1 MEKTHALKDIAP
13 FSSSDL
19 VQTVKELRKYRS
31 LMWNQAQNDGKL
43 GYAMQY
49 YEVVRTLIYGI
60 YFTWEKYKY
69 ENGWIDG
76 IAEEGED
83 MMQYQMFQ
91 IGVVERIEGL
101 LQACRQENVFGM
113 FPGGKET
120 NEKLI
125 LIYGDLLSNL
135 RKGAIRLDN
144 YNLQS
149 L

>member
-1 MEKTHALKDIAP
+1 MGSTKPIKDLAP
-13 FSSSDL
+13 FSASDL

-43 GYAMQY
+43 DYAIQY
-49 YEVVRTLIYGI
+49 YEVVRTLIYGV

-76 IAEEGED
+76 IAEEGEN
-83 MMQYQMFQ
+83 MLQYRLFQ

-101 LQACRQENVFGM
+101 LNACLNENIFEM
-113 FPGGKET
+113 FPRGQET
-120 NEKLI
+120 NERLI
-125 LIYGDLLSNL
+125 LIYGDLLSNI
-135 RKGAIRLDN
+135 RKGTINLDK
-144 YNLQS
+144 YNFQS

>member
-1 MEKTHALKDIAP
+1 METRKTIKDMAP
-13 FSSSDL
+13 FSASDL
-19 VQTVKELRKYRS
+19 QQTVKALRNFRS
-31 LMWNQAQNDGKL
+31 LMWKQAQNDGNQQ
-43 GYAMQY
+43 YAIQY
-49 YEVVRTLIYGI
+49 YEVVGSLIYGI
-60 YFTWEKYKY
+60 YFIWEKYKY

-83 MMQYQMFQ
+83 MLQYRMFQ

-101 LQACRQENVFGM
+101 LQACKHDNIFEM
-113 FPGGKET
+113 FTSGKET

-125 LIYGDLLSNL
+125 LYYGDFLSNIE
-135 RKGAIRLDN
+135 KGLISLDK

>member
-1 MEKTHALKDIAP
+1 MENIQSIKDTAP
-13 FSSSDL
+13 FSASDL
-19 VQTVKELRKYRS
+19 VQTVNELRKYRS
-31 LMWNQAQNDGKL
+31 LMWNQAQNDGNP

-76 IAEEGED
+76 VAEEGED
-83 MMQYQMFQ
+83 MLQYQMFQ
-91 IGVVERIEGL
+91 MSVADRIEGL
-101 LQACRQENVFGM
+101 LQACKQENIFEM

-120 NEKLI
+120 NDRLI
-125 LIYGDLLSNL
+125 LIYGDLLSNI
-135 RKGAIRLDN
+135 RKGTISLN
-144 YNLQS
+144 KYNLKT

>member
-1 MEKTHALKDIAP
+1 MENIQSIKDTAP
-13 FSSSDL
+13 FSASDL
-19 VQTVKELRKYRS
+19 VQTVNELRKYRS
-31 LMWNQAQNDGKL
+31 LMWNQAQNDGYL

-76 IAEEGED
+76 VAEEGED
-83 MMQYQMFQ
+83 MLQYQMFQ
-91 IGVVERIEGL
+91 MSVVDRIEGL
-101 LQACRQENVFGM
+101 LQACKQENVFEM

-120 NEKLI
+120 NNRLI
-125 LIYGDLLSNL
+125 LIYGDLLSNI
-135 RKGAIRLDN
+135 RKGAISLN
-144 YNLQS
+144 EYNLQT

>member
-1 MEKTHALKDIAP
+1 MEKNKQLKDAAP

-49 YEVVRTLIYGI
+49 YEVVQSLIYGI

-76 IAEEGED
+76 IAEDGEN

-91 IGVVERIEGL
+91 IDVVERIEGL
-101 LQACRQENVFGM
+101 LQACKQQNIFGM
-113 FPGGKET
+113 FSGGQET
-120 NEKLI
+120 NKKLI
-125 LIYGDLLSNL
+125 LIYGDLLSNIK
-135 RKGAIRLDN
+135 KGAI
-144 YNLQS
+144 S

>member
-1 MEKTHALKDIAP
+1 MENIQSIKDTAP
-13 FSSSDL
+13 FSASDL
-19 VQTVKELRKYRS
+19 VQTVNELRKYRS
-31 LMWNQAQNDGKL
+31 LMWNQAQNDGNL

-76 IAEEGED
+76 VAEEGED
-83 MMQYQMFQ
+83 MLQYQMFQ
-91 IGVVERIEGL
+91 MSVVDRIEGL
-101 LQACRQENVFGM
+101 LQACKQENVFEM

-120 NEKLI
+120 NNRLI
-125 LIYGDLLSNL
+125 LIYGDLLSNI
-135 RKGAIRLDN
+135 RKGAISLN
-144 YNLQS
+144 EYNLQT

>member
-1 MEKTHALKDIAP
+1 MDNHQLLRDMAP
-13 FSSSDL
+13 FSASNL
-19 VQTVKELRKYRS
+19 VQTVKKLRKYRS
-31 LMWNQAQNDGKL
+31 LMWNQAQNDENP

-49 YEVVRTLIYGI
+49 YEVVRSLIYGI
-60 YFTWEKYKY
+60 YFIWEKYKY

-83 MMQYQMFQ
+83 MMQYMMFQ
-91 IGVVERIEGL
+91 ISVVDRIEGL
-101 LQACRQENVFGM
+101 LHACKQENIFGM

-125 LIYGDLLSNL
+125 LIYDNLLSNI
-135 RKGAIRLDN
+135 RKGAISLDK